1 MIRSLTAI
9 LTASTL
15 LCGCSHRK
23 NAPMAVAGAEHIQHY
38 GCGSC
43 HTIPGIPGA
52 DAHVGPPLTAI
63 GDRSYIAGVLAN
75 NPQNLSFWVQHPHTV
90 HPGTAM
96 PEMGISPKDG
106 DEIAAYLMTLR

>member
-1 MIRSLTAI
+1 MSRRLIAFLACSI
-9 LTASTL
+9 L
-15 LCGCSHRK
+15 LCGCSRRRSS
-23 NAPMAVAGAEHIQHY
+23 PMAVAGAQHIQYY

-52 DAHVGPPLTAI
+52 DAHVGPPLTGL

-75 NPQNLSFWVQHPHTV
+75 NPANLSFWIQHPHTV

-96 PEMGISPKDG
+96 PEMGIPAKDG
-106 DEIAAYLMTLR
+106 DEIAAYLETLR